1 MYKNEECKFCWYR
14 LFNRSITRYPSP
26 KIINPDKTYFRII
39 KGGLH
44 TIRGKV
50 GDGKR
55 LNKLRSQ
62 GIDVDFKGWYTG
74 ETKHILLC
82 PSSPTVT
89 YHING
94 ISQQDWINQVSAELK
109 KYTKREIRVRNK
121 QELVING
128 GIKI

>member
-1 MYKNEECKFCWYR
+1 MVVCRYR
-14 LFNRSITRYPSP
+14 LFNRTDYKILGYP
-26 KIINPDKTYFRII
+26 KIINPSKTYFRII

-50 GDGKR
+50 GNGKR

-82 PSSPTVT
+82 PSS
-89 YHING
+89 HGN
-94 ISQQDWINQVSAELK
+94 L
-109 KYTKREIRVRNK
+109 
-121 QELVING
+121 
-128 GIKI
+128 